1 MERSEG
7 GEREGR
13 GGKGERKEK
22 GEGGGRRRGR
32 GGVCPTNQKIVPA
45 LLTIERKDFHTNR
58 SDIACPYLS

>member
-1 MERSEG
+1 MREG
-7 GEREGR
+7 KGR
-13 GGKGERKEK
+13 GGVGKGR
-22 GEGGGRRRGR
+22 GRRKGRGRGGIRKGR